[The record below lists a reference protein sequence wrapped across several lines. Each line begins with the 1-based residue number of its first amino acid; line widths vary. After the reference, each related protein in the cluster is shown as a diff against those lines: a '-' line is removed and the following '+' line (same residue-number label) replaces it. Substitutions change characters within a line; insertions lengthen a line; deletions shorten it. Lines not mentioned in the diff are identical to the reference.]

1 MVVQSTSDY
10 SYTGA
15 TAGLMAFLLYCNNH
29 PADGTGIQELAKQG
43 HNLLGPQLPLQI
55 LNYQVGHQIN
65 LIGSYPTDTDVAPSA
80 IFVAVFAVLMFLH
93 LTIFIINCSR
103 RHFFWLSLGWV
114 FYCIMRCIGFGLRIP
129 FGQDI
134 TRVPTGIASE
144 VLLILPSIVLVSINL
159 ILAQRIFTWRH
170 PVGGSRKL
178 FWGFMITLYIFV
190 LAIIGMTIA
199 CAAIPYIHFLSI
211 GVYASYRK
219 VVQASAVLI
228 LAYSLTA
235 IALVGLAY
243 FFKPTRKDENLYTY
257 QAWWIESFS
266 PFYFVKK
273 NAVREA
279 EETFMKRNHNHR
291 HAIRVIAA
299 THHHYNMVEGLTNQR
314 GDLTHNYSLGII
326 AITTLFI
333 FVGSLCRLIVCFQ
346 DRYTMNQSA
355 LCKPVAMYILWG
367 LMEVIINALYIIGR
381 VDLRFYRPDILPAK
395 VRAIITAEQSIEQ
408 SDASSEFDH
417 YTTDEVSTDME
428 SSDGFDLTPGARKEG
443 FVKEAKE
450 FESDDDEDFHF

>member
-1 MVVQSTSDY
+1 MTVQSTTDY
-10 SYTGA
+10 DYNPA
-15 TAGLMAFLLYCNNH
+15 TAGLMQFLRYLNNK
-29 PADGTGIQELAKQG
+29 PAEGTGIQQLASQG
-43 HNLLGPQLPLQI
+43 HNLLGSELPMEFLK
-55 LNYQVGHQIN
+55 YQVGYQIN
-65 LIGSYPTDTDVAPSA
+65 LIGSYPTDTDVVPSA
-80 IFVAVFAVLMFLH
+80 IFVAVFAVLMFMH
-93 LTIFIINCSR
+93 LGIFIVNCSR
-103 RHFFWLSLGWV
+103 HHFFWVSLGWV
-114 FYCIMRCIGFGLRIP
+114 FYCILRCLGFGLRIP
-129 FGQDI
+129 FGRDI

-144 VLLILPSIVLVSINL
+144 VLLILPSIVLVSFNL

-178 FWGFMITLYIFV
+178 FWSFMITLYVFV

-199 CAAIPYIHFLSI
+199 CAAIPYVHFLSE
-211 GVYASYRK
+211 GVYASYLK

-235 IALVGLAY
+235 ISLIGLAY

-257 QAWWIESFS
+257 QPWWIESFR
-266 PFYFVKK
+266 PTYFVKK
-273 NAVREA
+273 GAVYEA

-314 GDLTHNYSLGII
+314 GDLSHNYSLGLI

-346 DRYTMNQSA
+346 NRYTRDQSP

-367 LMEVIINALYIIGR
+367 LMEVIINVLYIVGR

-395 VRAIITAEQSIEQ
+395 VRAIITAQQSIEQ
-408 SDASSEFDH
+408 SDASSEFER
-417 YTTDEVSTDME
+417 YSSEEEITDSE
-428 SSDGFDLTPGARKEG
+428 SSEGFDLTPGARKEG
-443 FVKEAKE
+443 FVKDAKE
-450 FESDDDEDFHF
+450 LESDDDEDFHF

>member
-1 MVVQSTSDY
+1 MVVQSTTNYD
-10 SYTGA
+10 YTGA
-15 TAGLMAFLLYCNNH
+15 TAGLMDLLRYLNNY
-29 PADGTGIQELAKQG
+29 PALGTGIERLANQG
-43 HNLLGPQLPLQI
+43 HNLLGSELPIEFLK
-55 LNYQVGHQIN
+55 YQVGYQIN
-65 LIGSYPTDTDVAPSA
+65 LVGSYPTDTDVVPSA
-80 IFVAVFAVLMFLH
+80 IFVAAFAVLLFVH
-93 LTIFIINCSR
+93 LGIFIINCSR
-103 RHFFWLSLGWV
+103 HHFFWVSIGWV
-114 FYCIMRCIGFGLRIP
+114 FYCILRCIGFGLRIP
-129 FGQDI
+129 FGKDV

-144 VLLILPSIVLVSINL
+144 VLLILPSIVLVSLNL

-199 CAAIPYIHFLSI
+199 CAAIPYIYFLSE
-211 GVYASYRK
+211 GVYLSYKK

-235 IALVGLAY
+235 ISLIGLAY

-257 QAWWIESFS
+257 QPWWIESFS

-273 NAVREA
+273 GAVYEA

-314 GDLTHNYSLGII
+314 GDLSHNWSLGLI

-346 DRYTMNQSA
+346 DRYTREQSR
-355 LCKPVAMYILWG
+355 LCEPVAMYILWG
-367 LMEVIINALYIIGR
+367 LLEVIINVLYIVGR

-395 VRAIITAEQSIEQ
+395 VRAIITAQQSIEQ
-408 SDASSEFDH
+408 SDASSEFDQ
-417 YTTDEVSTDME
+417 YSSEEEISDTE
-428 SSDGFDLTPGARKEG
+428 SSEGFDLTPNVQKEG
-443 FVKEAKE
+443 FVKNAKE
-450 FESDDDEDFHF
+450 LESDDDEEFRF